1 MVSTGYFICSAISIV
16 QTTEMRFS
24 HWRGLHDFCA
34 FPVLMALQMTPPP
47 GILMTRCSQPCCFQP
62 LKVKTP
68 TNRGS
73 AKLLCMTLSPGSSLC
88 SRVSKV
94 TGRRECYYNCS
105 WRKHEATHPKDK
117 FWQLVLLTAALLALY
132 SVPYEGCPFKTRTIR
147 ELSSKGNNEK
157 KKNKS

>member
-1 MVSTGYFICSAISIV
+1 
-16 QTTEMRFS
+16 MRFS

-34 FPVLMALQMTPPP
+34 FPVLMALQMTSPP

-73 AKLLCMTLSPGSSLC
+73 TKLLCMTLSPGSSLC
-88 SRVSKV
+88 SGVSKD

-132 SVPYEGCPFKTRTIR
+132 SVPYGGGGVLLKQEQ
-147 ELSSKGNNEK
+147 LGNSVPNETMEK
-157 KKNKS
+157 KKRTNHDTHQTGE